1 MLVDTLKIIK
11 LTLNNQL
18 SKTILRYGLTPC
30 EDNGTSRMEHAL
42 EIFVGTSKPASKRCK
57 AYSFIF
63 GTLLKT
69 GERVFNVSDNSL
81 RRYLRDSITRRGLVS
96 VLRGIARYGITKPQR
111 LDAPF
116 LVVWNFTN
124 ACNLNCKHCY
134 QTAGKPTFDELR
146 TEEKLRVVEELAD
159 AGVVGIAFSGG
170 EPLMNRDFYDVA
182 AKTKEAGM
190 FVALASNGTLITEKV
205 AKRLREV
212 GVGYIEI
219 SLDAATQNRH
229 DAFRGV
235 PWAFNRTLRGIENC
249 AKEGIFTCVANTA
262 TQTNLDEVSTLINL
276 TERLGAKRFLAFNF
290 IPVGRGEDVFHIDLT
305 PEQRELLLETL
316 VNKTISGETKI
327 EILSTAPQYARVS
340 LELFSGETVTPTHFY
355 IGHAAGWLGVLA
367 EFIGGCGAGRMY
379 CALQPNGD
387 ITPCVFMPRLVVGS
401 IRETPFLDIWRT
413 SEIMKSLRDRSLL
426 KGKCGSCEYK
436 YICGGCRA
444 RALAYVN
451 DLFAPDPGCLLT
463 KERSISFRKEMPLL
477 TS

>member
-1 MLVDTLKIIK
+1 
-11 LTLNNQL
+11 
-18 SKTILRYGLTPC
+18 
-30 EDNGTSRMEHAL
+30 
-42 EIFVGTSKPASKRCK
+42 
-57 AYSFIF
+57 
-63 GTLLKT
+63 
-69 GERVFNVSDNSL
+69 
-81 RRYLRDSITRRGLVS
+81 
-96 VLRGIARYGITKPQR
+96 
-111 LDAPF
+111 
-116 LVVWNFTN
+116 
-124 ACNLNCKHCY
+124 
-134 QTAGKPTFDELR
+134 
-146 TEEKLRVVEELAD
+146 
-159 AGVVGIAFSGG
+159 
-170 EPLMNRDFYDVA
+170 MNRDFYDVA

-229 DAFRGV
+229 DTFRGV
-235 PWAFNRTLRGIENC
+235 PLAFNRTLRGIENC

-290 IPVGRGEDVFHIDLT
+290 IPVGRGEAVFHIDLT
-305 PEQRELLLETL
+305 PEQRELLLEML

-340 LELFSGETVTPTHFY
+340 LELSSGETVTPTHFY

-387 ITPCVFMPRLVVGS
+387 ITPCVFMPRLGVGS

-413 SEIMKSLRDRSLL
+413 SEIMKSLQDRSLL